1 MDASIPQQPAPRKQ
15 FFMSQK
21 FNWTNP
27 SVLSFAAGGNPVTAM
42 ENRARQLVLE
52 AMDNGWGGPPFDP
65 LALAALLEI
74 RTEARGDIPDA
85 RLRPSDEG
93 RLVLEYNP
101 MRPRGRL
108 RFSIAHEVAHSLF
121 ADCHEEV
128 RHRGGDTASRAD
140 NWQLEVLCNIGAA
153 ELLMPLGSFPQLA
166 DSVPTIQQVADIRKT
181 FDVSVEACLI
191 RSIKLATSASAAFCA
206 SFHQDDGVYRVD
218 YVIPAP
224 GWVCPIRPGQSFSNE
239 GVVSEAS
246 AIGFTSI
253 GDEDVLGSSYRIE
266 CMGLAPYPGNL
277 VPRVVGIIRPNQ
289 NIEFHQALMTEVI
302 GDALQPHGAGPK
314 LIAHVVPNTPTQWG
328 GRGFAHQ
335 VKKKFPAVWDQY
347 RSETTAIDQNPVLGQ
362 VYIGTHGNGISFAHM
377 VAQKGYGPS
386 KGQRLSY
393 TAFATCLS
401 RVREKALEIGA
412 SVHMPR
418 VGTGHGGANW
428 DVIKELIAEELVDK
442 GVRTTVYQLPPRA

>member
-1 MDASIPQQPAPRKQ
+1 MTA
-15 FFMSQK
+15 K
-21 FNWTNP
+21 FTWTNP
-27 SVLSFAAGGNPVTAM
+27 SVLSFAEGEDPVIAM
-42 ENRARQLVLE
+42 ESRARQLVLQ
-52 AMDNGWGGPPFDP
+52 AMDDGWGGPPFDP
-65 LALAALLEI
+65 LALATLLNI

-85 RLRPSDEG
+85 RLRPLDSG
-93 RLVLEYNP
+93 HLVLEYNP

-121 ADCHEEV
+121 ADCSEEV
-128 RHRGGDTASRAD
+128 RHRNGDTASRRD

-166 DSVPTIQQVADIRKT
+166 DSVPTIRQVAEIRKT

-191 RSIKLATSASAAFCA
+191 RSIKLATSPSAAFCA
-206 SFHQDDGVYRVD
+206 SFHPEDNAYRVD

-224 GWVCPIRPGQSFSNE
+224 GWSCPIRPGQSFANE

-253 GDEDVLGSSYRIE
+253 GDEELQGNSYRIE
-266 CMGLAPYPGNL
+266 CMGLAPYPGSL
-277 VPRVVGIIRPNQ
+277 VPRVVGILRPNQ
-289 NIEFHQALMTEVI
+289 DTEFNHPSLSEVV
-302 GDALQPHGAGPK
+302 GDVLSPHGSGPK
-314 LIAHVVPNTPTQWG
+314 LIAHVVPNTPAQWG

-335 VKKKFPAVWDQY
+335 VKKQFPNVWNQY
-347 RSETTAIDQNPVLGQ
+347 KLETVAADRIPALGQ
-362 VYIGTHGNGISFAHM
+362 VYIGAHRNGISFAHM
-377 VAQKGYGPS
+377 VAQKGYGAI

-393 TAFATCLS
+393 AAFAACLS
-401 RVREKALEIGA
+401 QVREKALEIGA

-428 DVIKELIAEELVDK
+428 EVIKELITEELVDK
-442 GVRTTVYQLPPRA
+442 GVRTTVYQLPAQA

>member
-1 MDASIPQQPAPRKQ
+1 
-15 FFMSQK
+15 MSQK

-27 SVLSFAAGGNPVTAM
+27 SVLRFAAGGDPVIAM

-52 AMDNGWGGPPFDP
+52 AMDSGWGGPPFDP
-65 LALAALLEI
+65 LALAALLKI
-74 RTEARGDIPDA
+74 HTEARGDIPDA
-85 RLRPSDEG
+85 RLRSSSEG
-93 RLVLEYNP
+93 QLVLEYNP

-128 RHRGGDTASRAD
+128 RHRNGETASRSD

-166 DSVPTIQQVADIRKT
+166 GSVPTIQQVAEIRKT

-224 GWVCPIRPGQSFSNE
+224 GWNCPVRPGQSFNNE

-253 GDEDVLGSSYRIE
+253 GDEHVQGESYWIE

-277 VPRVVGIIRPNQ
+277 VPRVVGILRPDQ
-289 NIEFHQALMTEVI
+289 ATEFSQPVLTEVV
-302 GDALQPHGAGPK
+302 GDVLKPQGSGPK
-314 LIAHVVPNTPTQWG
+314 LIAHIVPNTPAQWG

-335 VKKKFPAVWDQY
+335 VKKNFPEVWDQY
-347 RSETTAIDQNPVLGQ
+347 RSETTAIDRIPALGQ
-362 VYIGTHGNGISFAHM
+362 VYIGTPGNGISFAHM
-377 VAQKGYGPS
+377 VAQKGYGPA

-393 TAFATCLS
+393 AAFATCLS
-401 RVREKALEIGA
+401 QVRNKALEIGA

-428 DVIKELIAEELVDK
+428 DVIKELISEELVDK
-442 GVRTTVYQLPPRA
+442 GVRTTVYQLPSSA

>member
-1 MDASIPQQPAPRKQ
+1 MT
-15 FFMSQK
+15 QK

-27 SVLSFAAGGNPVTAM
+27 SVLSFAAGGDPVLAM
-42 ENRARQLVLE
+42 ENRARQLVLK
-52 AMDNGWGGPPFDP
+52 AMDDGWGGPPFDP
-65 LALAALLEI
+65 LALAALLDI
-74 RTEARGDIPDA
+74 RTDARGDIPDA
-85 RLRPSDEG
+85 RLRSLDEG
-93 RLVLEYNP
+93 QLVLEYNP

-128 RHRGGDTASRAD
+128 RHRGGDTASRSD

-166 DSVPTIQQVADIRKT
+166 ESVPTILQVAEIRKT

-191 RSIKLATSASAAFCA
+191 RSIKLATSPSAAFCA

-218 YVIPAP
+218 YIIPAP
-224 GWVCPIRPGQSFSNE
+224 GWPCPIRPGESFTND

-253 GDEDVLGSSYRIE
+253 GDEDVRGKSYRIE

-277 VPRVVGIIRPNQ
+277 VPRVVGIIRPNDAT
-289 NIEFHQALMTEVI
+289 EFTQPSLTEVV
-302 GDALQPHGAGPK
+302 GDVLKPHGSGPR
-314 LIAHVVPNTPTQWG
+314 LIAHVVPNTPAQWG

-335 VKKKFPAVWDQY
+335 VKKHFPGVWDQY
-347 RSETTAIDQNPVLGQ
+347 RSETAAVDQIPALGQ
-362 VYIGTHGNGISFAHM
+362 VYIGAHGNGISFAHM
-377 VAQKGYGPS
+377 VAQKGYGAT
-386 KGQRLSY
+386 KNQRLSY
-393 TAFATCLS
+393 AAFAACLS
-401 RVREKALEIGA
+401 QVREKALEIGA

-442 GVRTTVYQLPPRA
+442 GVRTTVYQLPS

>member
-1 MDASIPQQPAPRKQ
+1 
-15 FFMSQK
+15 MSQK
-21 FNWTNP
+21 FIWTNP
-27 SVLSFAAGGNPVTAM
+27 SVLSFAAGGDPVAAM
-42 ENRARQLVLE
+42 ENRARQLVLQ

-65 LALAALLEI
+65 LALATLLEI

-85 RLRPSDEG
+85 RLRPSGDG
-93 RLVLEYNP
+93 QLVLEYNP

-121 ADCHEEV
+121 ADCREEV
-128 RHRGGDTASRAD
+128 RHRGGETASRAD

-166 DSVPTIQQVADIRKT
+166 DRVPTIQQVAEIRKT

-218 YVIPAP
+218 YVIPAA
-224 GWVCPIRPGQSFSNE
+224 GWICPIRPGQPFSNG

-253 GDEDVLGSSYRIE
+253 GDEDVQGSSYRVE
-266 CMGLAPYPGNL
+266 CMGLAPYPGSL

-289 NIEFHQALMTEVI
+289 EIDFHQPSLTEVL
-302 GDALQPHGAGPK
+302 GDVLKPHGTGPK
-314 LIAHVVPNTPTQWG
+314 LIAHVVPNTPAQWG

-335 VKKKFPAVWDQY
+335 VKKNFPTVWDQY
-347 RSETTAIDQNPVLGQ
+347 RSETTAADHIPALGQ
-362 VYIGTHGNGISFAHM
+362 VYIGSHGNGVSFAHM

-428 DVIKELIAEELVDK
+428 DVIKELIIEELVDK
-442 GVRTTVYQLPPRA
+442 GVRTTVYQLPSRA